1 MAQLASAPALG
12 AGGPPFESEYPDKQ
26 NLQTNS
32 LQVFFIT
39 FGLML
44 RLILIV
50 GAGSFIGGVAR
61 FLASRFIQNLTIS
74 SFPLGTFLVNITGC
88 FLIGAFYGLSER
100 GNLLNDELRIFLTV
114 GLCGGFTTF
123 SAFTNENVSLLR
135 DGNFFHFLLYTGLS
149 LFLGI
154 TATYLGNLTT
164 KLI

>member
-12 AGGPPFESEYPDKQ
+12 AGGPPFESEYPDNKTCRQ
-26 NLQTNS
+26 I
-32 LQVFFIT
+32 VCRFFIT

-88 FLIGAFYGLSER
+88 FLIGVFYGLSER